1 MTHKSRVATAL
12 FVMSLTIGSI
22 AGAETVTV
30 LVRRICDRGPIHRRL
45 ARPR

>member
-12 FVMSLTIGSI
+12 LVMSFTFVNL

-30 LVRRICDRGPIHRRL
+30 LEDFTTT
-45 ARPR
+45 A